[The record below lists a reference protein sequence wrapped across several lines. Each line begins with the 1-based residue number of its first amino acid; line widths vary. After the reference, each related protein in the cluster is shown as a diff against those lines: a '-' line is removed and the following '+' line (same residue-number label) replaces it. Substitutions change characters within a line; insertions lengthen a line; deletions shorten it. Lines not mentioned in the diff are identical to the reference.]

1 MKMICR
7 ETGGASYLD
16 WMCGDLSR
24 RSIAINQAV
33 SLGWMG
39 SPNIPW
45 PQLLHLC
52 KGGGEIVENPQIHPF
67 ETTSILF

>member
-33 SLGWMG
+33 SWGWTG
-39 SPNIPW
+39 SPNITW

-52 KGGGEIVENPQIHPF
+52 KGGGESCGKSPNSSF
-67 ETTSILF
+67 